1 MLQHHTQGA
10 AAPGS
15 VTPAESDEAPG
26 LAGTEGFKEQGAE
39 DGRILEQ
46 ADADR
51 KRIATLQAR
60 AALLGLALHT
70 LHGGAC
76 VLVGEAGKPARAPS
90 LQAAEALVWGIEQ
103 VRAEVA
109 ALAGSLVHS
118 REVRA

>member
-10 AAPGS
+10 AAPGP
-15 VTPAESDEAPG
+15 VTPAESDEAP
-26 LAGTEGFKEQGAE
+26 AVVAAQGFKEQGAE

-60 AALLGLALHT
+60 AALLGLALHN

-76 VLVGEAGKPARAPS
+76 VLVGEAGKPARVPS

-109 ALAGSLVHS
+109 ALGGSLVHS